1 MSILS
6 QYTILK
12 TAVFGTE
19 VPPTAQIPTLT
30 FKTEQNYAL
39 IRKIQRDKIKVEL
52 TNFTLCISG
61 VA

>member
-19 VPPTAQIPTLT
+19 VPPTAQIPTLA
-30 FKTEQNYAL
+30 FKTEQNYE
-39 IRKIQRDKIKVEL
+39 RKIQRDKIKVEL

-61 VA
+61 VV

>member
-19 VPPTAQIPTLT
+19 VPPTAQIPTLA
-30 FKTEQNYAL
+30 FKTEQNYA
-39 IRKIQRDKIKVEL
+39 RKIQRDKIKVEL